1 MYFKIRCKVGINKS
15 MMSTEGNYSLKTKK
29 YKGVKKLPGS
39 DIRKLRSE
47 VLGSDVLGSDV
58 LGSDVLGS
66 DVLGT
71 DVLGSDVL
79 RSGGSKS
86 SVKLQYLRSGR

>member
-1 MYFKIRCKVGINKS
+1 

-29 YKGVKKLPGS
+29 YKDVKKLPGP

-58 LGSDVLGS
+58 LG
-66 DVLGT
+66 T
-71 DVLGSDVL
+71 DVL